1 MSKELKTDN
10 EDDDDAITTVRYVI
24 HKDVD
29 RYVDDGWQIKS
40 LQSHHSR
47 HAVLAVKKGIHDDPP
62 TGA

>member
-1 MSKELKTDN
+1 MSSENKTN
-10 EDDDDAITTVRYVI
+10 NDDAITTVRYVI
-24 HKDVD
+24 HDDVD

-62 TGA
+62 PGA